1 MIAVNRF
8 SQTEQMSNFVTKLL
22 KYFFTVIYEIEKH
35 VSGLSHKPD
44 SVLNDNLLRF
54 NNVVIMNNTLFPG
67 RGVT

>member
-22 KYFFTVIYEIEKH
+22 KYFFTVIYEIEKN